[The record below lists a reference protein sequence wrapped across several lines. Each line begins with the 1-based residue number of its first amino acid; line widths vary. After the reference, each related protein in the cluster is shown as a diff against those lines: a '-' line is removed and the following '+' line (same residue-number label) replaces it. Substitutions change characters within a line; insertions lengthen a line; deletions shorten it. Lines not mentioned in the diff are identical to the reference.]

1 MRIENQYSYYINKWL
16 KYFGREEALEYRDKI
31 QKLIDDE
38 GIDDLVSVY
47 IVTYDDGRCCVALR
61 AGFKGYI
68 GSKADL
74 HVHYSDADWKLKHI
88 LETVGLSD
96 KIES

>member
-1 MRIENQYSYYINKWL
+1 MRIENQYSFNLNKWL
-16 KYFGREEALEYRDKI
+16 KFFEKEEACDYRNRI

-38 GIDDLVSVY
+38 SISNLVDVS
-47 IVTYDDGRCCVALR
+47 IVTYDDGLCGIFIRG
-61 AGFKGYI
+61 GFKGYI
-68 GSKADL
+68 GSKAEL
-74 HVHYSDADWKLKHI
+74 YIRYSDVDWKLKHI

>member
-1 MRIENQYSYYINKWL
+1 MRIQNQYSFNLNKWL
-16 KYFGREEALEYRDKI
+16 KFFGKEEACDYRNKI

-38 GIDDLVSVY
+38 AISDIIDVGV
-47 IVTYDDGRCCVALR
+47 VTYNDGLCGILLR
-61 AGFKGYI
+61 GGFKGYI

-74 HVHYSDADWKLKHI
+74 YIRYRDADWKLKHI
-88 LETVGLSD
+88 LDAVGLSD